1 MSTSAPSDHPVFQAF
16 WSERLAYVFAKV
28 MSVFF
33 VAAAMADHLDN
44 VRLAIWVIADM
55 AIVLAYLA
63 VLQSE
68 RLMANLSSDGIP
80 FAVHTVIGVSGF
92 SLGALYWL
100 DIDQLADDRFFFL
113 LTTISM
119 GHLVVAMANGALGR
133 LALVFSGSHLIIL
146 AAAGLMAGRPVLS
159 FGAFLV
165 GLFSTRAGTTM
176 SAQFMAIE
184 HERLHTQQQIAS
196 AVQEANFDPLTRV
209 YNRRG
214 IEDWYSNNAA
224 AVCGCFFVDLDHFKP
239 INDRFGH
246 ELGDTV
252 LTVVAH
258 RLREHIGSDGVI
270 SRLGGDEFVI
280 MATNP
285 TMATQD
291 FGEML
296 LAAIGEPLVL
306 GGDRMRISASMGL
319 ATVFS
324 PLSFGDLLR
333 RADNAMYGAKNA
345 GRSQVAVA

>member
-1 MSTSAPSDHPVFQAF
+1 MSTSALHDHPVFQAF
-16 WSERLAYVFAKV
+16 WSERLAFVFAKV
-28 MSVFF
+28 TSVFF
-33 VAAAMADHLDN
+33 IAAATADYIDHT
-44 VRLAIWVIADM
+44 RLAVWVVVDM
-55 AIVLAYLA
+55 VIVIGYLA
-63 VLQSE
+63 VLQINRFMRE
-68 RLMANLSSDGIP
+68 LGADGIP
-80 FAVHTVIGVSGF
+80 VAVHAVIALSGA
-92 SLGALYWL
+92 SLGGLYWL
-100 DIDQLADDRFFFL
+100 DIDLLATDQYLYL

-133 LALVFSGSHLIIL
+133 LATVFSASHLIVL

-165 GLFSTRAGTTM
+165 GLFATRAGTTM
-176 SAQFMAIE
+176 TSQFMAIE
-184 HERLHTQQQIAS
+184 NERQHTQMQIET

-258 RLREHIGSDGVI
+258 RLREHLGSDGVI

-285 TMATQD
+285 TMATKD
-291 FGEML
+291 FGDML

-306 GGDRMRISASMGL
+306 GGERMRISASMGL